1 MESNMPI
8 DDIKLAIK
16 QLAELAE
23 KIDSGWFTQDH
34 YRMEF
39 DKLAAR
45 VASELQCST
54 QALPLITEPRFQR
67 HAAAAAR
74 SIVTKFS
81 INLVIEKGK
90 TYASRALQPPL

>member
-1 MESNMPI
+1 MPI
-8 DDIKLAIK
+8 VDIKLAIN

-45 VASELQCST
+45 VASQLRCSI
-54 QALPLITEPRFQR
+54 QALPFITEPRFQR
-67 HAAAAAR
+67 RAAAAAR

-81 INLVIEKGK
+81 IDLVIKNGEEND
-90 TYASRALQPPL
+90 SRQPKSPL